1 MSKLPINKKSNI
13 SDKRKQVADKL
24 NVKCQPLLARRMGG
38 HISRRS
44 TGTTTTNPTATT
56 TASNADIC
64 KKSAR
69 VAQRSIRTSFA
80 AKTSA
85 DIQTTATFT
94 GSTSESSVHCVP
106 TEALTSVH
114 IPPATLYSISLNEL
128 IDGEADDARGAAIA
142 DDMLGWT
149 DIVDGE
155 FSSHSAPILSAIHA
169 TRESIDANK
178 TEETTDTKI
187 ATTKT
192 HTAALTVARV
202 SRSRTPTIKPRAT
215 TAALGASQLKKG
227 KKSKASTTTMTNAV
241 TVATTT
247 TAKEQT
253 PVAAVTTAREG
264 AHSSVIRRVQSAA
277 HLASS
282 SRMEDEQV
290 EGVLSAVDAKSKFT
304 ENKCPLAVL
313 TNVSNQRKLE
323 ASTTIS
329 EPKRCTLNSNN
340 INLSEY
346 NDRTS
351 EVYVASNK
359 WPAVVSLVNSEY
371 DPACETRAPAD
382 TSTKSNSKDII
393 RAVTLAA
400 RKAKLK
406 SEFFRDFESQEQAVK
421 RLTQTTTLIDDC
433 GISRRSQLDAVSPRY
448 SRKLGPHIGVPTI
461 AVNAAETYSFTS
473 LVARRK
479 LDLKKKFEKHN
490 TIKTSYPLAHTHQS
504 LIHKISAFPRVEEL
518 VQIFE
523 SHSKCS
529 AIKMIVN
536 PNKTSESGDSNMLS
550 LKPERLAQR
559 NSPLSDEGCNLGQS
573 PYSSDNEDN
582 ELAQT
587 TSAVGQTKRKD
598 KVARSASSDS
608 ALGLDVD
615 ESMDTTPAQPP
626 VGPQQRRMTL
636 TVTDLPLRPALLP
649 LAEPTA
655 LPDTTIT
662 ELPPTISNPPA
673 PATVPSKVLLEER
686 VVELPEDPRSLAPS
700 QPCSRRES
708 AQSCGSDTAPTEFPG
723 GRRFVR
729 TPSVVVSDYSD
740 EIMCGITLEEIEYFR
755 AQRMRRR
762 HSSLDTANEGEG
774 ESDVSASSSCSNL
787 YYCGSTIS
795 ALDGAECYVNGV
807 RTALERKTSDCSTYS
822 VSADEESFTIPE
834 DPQQQTGKDLSDL
847 LAAQHLS
854 TKPAAKKIPELH
866 SSLRLH
872 QSNAIRQCN
881 KMINT
886 RWTDNL
892 S

>member
-13 SDKRKQVADKL
+13 SDKRKQVAEKL
-24 NVKCQPLLARRMGG
+24 NIKCQPVLARRMGG
-38 HISRRS
+38 YISRRS
-44 TGTTTTNPTATT
+44 TGTTSTNPTATT

-64 KKSAR
+64 KKNVR
-69 VAQRSIRTSFA
+69 VPQRSVRMSVA
-80 AKTSA
+80 AKTSV
-85 DIQTTATFT
+85 DSQTTATFV
-94 GSTSESSVHCVP
+94 GSTSQSSVHCVA

-114 IPPATLYSISLNEL
+114 IPPASLHSIPLNEHCEL
-128 IDGEADDARGAAIA
+128 VDEKADDACGAVIA

-155 FSSHSAPILSAIHA
+155 FSSHSALILSAIQA

-192 HTAALTVARV
+192 HTAALTVAQL

-215 TAALGASQLKKG
+215 SALLGASQLTKG
-227 KKSKASTTTMTNAV
+227 KKSKASTTTMTHAV
-241 TVATTT
+241 TAATTT
-247 TAKEQT
+247 TANEQT
-253 PVAAVTTAREG
+253 PVVAVTRSPEG
-264 AHSSVIRRVQSAA
+264 AHSSATRRVQSAA
-277 HLASS
+277 RLTSPL
-282 SRMEDEQV
+282 RMGGKQV
-290 EGVLSAVDAKSKFT
+290 EGVLLAVDAKSKFT

-329 EPKRCTLNSNN
+329 EPKRCALNSNN
-340 INLSEY
+340 ITLSEY
-346 NDRTS
+346 IDRTS
-351 EVYVASNK
+351 EVYVARNK
-359 WPAVVSLVNSEY
+359 WPGVVDLVNSEY
-371 DPACETRAPAD
+371 DPACETRARAD
-382 TSTKSNSKDII
+382 TSTNNNSKDII
-393 RAVTLAA
+393 RALTLAA

-421 RLTQTTTLIDDC
+421 RLTQPSTLIDDC
-433 GISRRSQLDAVSPRY
+433 GISRQSQLDAVSTRY
-448 SRKLGPHIGVPTI
+448 SKELSPHIGVPTI
-461 AVNAAETYSFTS
+461 AVNAAETYSSTS

-479 LDLKKKFEKHN
+479 LDLKKKIEKQN
-490 TIKTSYPLAHTHQS
+490 KTRTSYPVAHTHQS
-504 LIHKISAFPRVEEL
+504 LIHTISTFPRVEEL
-518 VQIFE
+518 VQRFE
-523 SHSKCS
+523 SHSTCS
-529 AIKMIVN
+529 ARKMIVN
-536 PNKTSESGDSNMLS
+536 PNKTSETGDSNMLS
-550 LKPERLAQR
+550 LKPERLEQR

-582 ELAQT
+582 ESAQT

-626 VGPQQRRMTL
+626 VGTQQRRMTL

-807 RTALERKTSDCSTYS
+807 RTSLERKTSDCSTYS
-822 VSADEESFTIPE
+822 ASADEESFTIPE

-854 TKPAAKKIPELH
+854 TKPAAKKVGLAVPMGANVGEK
-866 SSLRLH
+866 
-872 QSNAIRQCN
+872 APY
-881 KMINT
+881 
-886 RWTDNL
+886 
-892 S
+892 